1 LAPLAWTA
9 WRDMRDLGHLHDD
22 CIYFVGA
29 KSLAEGRGYRIQ
41 SLPGKPPQTNYPP
54 VTSTL
59 YSVVWRINP
68 HYPDNLPWAMLLA
81 WAPLPIVL
89 WLAALHFDRFGLRP
103 LAGDRAVLRLR

>member
-1 LAPLAWTA
+1 
-9 WRDMRDLGHLHDD
+9 
-22 CIYFVGA
+22 
-29 KSLAEGRGYRIQ
+29 
-41 SLPGKPPQTNYPP
+41 
-54 VTSTL
+54 
-59 YSVVWRINP
+59 VVWRMNP